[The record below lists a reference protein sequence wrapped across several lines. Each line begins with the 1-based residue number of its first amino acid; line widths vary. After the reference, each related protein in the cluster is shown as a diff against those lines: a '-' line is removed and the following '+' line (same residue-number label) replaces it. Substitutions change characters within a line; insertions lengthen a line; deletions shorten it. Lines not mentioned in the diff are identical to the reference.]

1 MLSAFC
7 AAAIAIAGYLV
18 TDAYLGLATWT
29 YATGVQGLVF
39 GQTVASISVVAYF
52 LRDRRGH
59 CSWRVVFAPV
69 LGALGLVVGLIM
81 IVGNFEITTGMDGA
95 VNWILLAPTPLLS
108 GGGLLYA
115 AWLKRRSPAVY
126 ADLGTQQAA
135 HEHFIER
142 QEG

>member
-1 MLSAFC
+1 M
-7 AAAIAIAGYLV
+7 
-18 TDAYLGLATWT
+18 ATWT
-29 YATGVQGLVF
+29 YATDVQELVF
-39 GQTVASISVVAYF
+39 GHTVAAISVVAYF

-59 CSWRVVFAPV
+59 SSWRVVFAPA

-95 VNWILLAPTPLLS
+95 VNWILLAPTPLLF

-115 AWLKRRSPAVY
+115 AWLKRRSPAVH
-126 ADLGTQQAA
+126 AQLGTQQAA
-135 HEHFIER
+135 HEHLIER

>member
-108 GGGLLYA
+108 GGVAQA
-115 AWLKRRSPAVY
+115 ALPAVY